1 MHYIHADDAGIRR
14 VHRGKGFAYERK
26 GRRVRDAATLRRIRA
41 LAIPPAWTDVWITSD
56 PEGHVQATGR
66 DAKGRKQYRYHPKW
80 RVVRDEAK
88 YERLVEFCR
97 VLPRLRRA
105 VDRDLAAPVLS
116 KRRVVAG
123 VVALVER
130 AQLRVGNDEYA
141 KHNHSYGATTL
152 RDRHVR
158 VHGDT
163 LELAFRGKS
172 GIEQRTKVTDR
183 RLARIVRRLHELP
196 GQRLFQYVDDDGAM
210 HAITSTDV
218 NDYIHEVTGG
228 PFTAKDYRTWA
239 GTLGAALLL
248 AAIAHPPTQ
257 AACKRCIK
265 HVIDEVAHTLGHT
278 AAVCKASYIH
288 PRLLA
293 DFTAGTLPRLRA
305 GTAVTVD
312 AMRAIEPAIARYL
325 APRRRRHA

>member
-14 VHRGKGFAYERK
+14 VRHGKGFAYERN

-41 LAIPPAWTDVWITSD
+41 LAIPPAWTQVVTTDD
-56 PEGHVQATGR
+56 AEGHVQATGR

-88 YERLVEFCR
+88 YERLVAFCR
-97 VLPRLRRA
+97 ALPRLRRA
-105 VDRDLAAPVLS
+105 VDRDLAAPALS
-116 KRRVVAG
+116 KDRVVAS

-172 GIEQRTKVTDR
+172 GIAQHTRVTDR
-183 RLARIVRRLHELP
+183 RLAR
-196 GQRLFQYVDDDGAM
+196 
-210 HAITSTDV
+210 
-218 NDYIHEVTGG
+218 
-228 PFTAKDYRTWA
+228 
-239 GTLGAALLL
+239 
-248 AAIAHPPTQ
+248 
-257 AACKRCIK
+257 
-265 HVIDEVAHTLGHT
+265 
-278 AAVCKASYIH
+278 
-288 PRLLA
+288 
-293 DFTAGTLPRLRA
+293 
-305 GTAVTVD
+305 
-312 AMRAIEPAIARYL
+312 
-325 APRRRRHA
+325 